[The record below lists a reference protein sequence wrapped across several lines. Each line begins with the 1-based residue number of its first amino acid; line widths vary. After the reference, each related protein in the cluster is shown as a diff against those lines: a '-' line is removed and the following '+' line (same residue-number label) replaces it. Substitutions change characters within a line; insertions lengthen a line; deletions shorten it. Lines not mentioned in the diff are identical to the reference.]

1 MLRDDREERV
11 PEEKQKKK
19 ISFSDGLDITVIV
32 LVLGLVIAVILAFLA
47 EFVIGAQID
56 LKEVGIDTGIV
67 AACTIS
73 IYILLKSFA
82 QRRGRKTEL
91 WISAQERQ
99 GEKSAELVKKN
110 YARYAAEY
118 CREWENERLER
129 RQTQL
134 LSEANL
140 SFKDFRELY
149 CSCSK
154 EELNEKFHDL
164 TEFQRKTILKA
175 KRIKRVRYDERY
187 LLTSVQDNRR
197 KDSSPSGGLT
207 TGQMN
212 AADNLRTVITTV
224 LTSLFSASIL
234 QEVIF
239 TPTKEAVIKLFVKL
253 AVILVFSALAMVK
266 GYQFSTVKE
275 VREMNAKSDNL
286 EIFMKWCEAEKVKLP
301 E

>member
-47 EFVIGAQID
+47 EFVIGAEID

-73 IYILLKSFA
+73 IYLLLKSFA
-82 QRRGRKTEL
+82 QRRGRKTEI

-129 RQTQL
+129 KQTQL

-149 CSCSK
+149 CACSK
-154 EELNEKFHDL
+154 EELNEKFPDL

-187 LLTSVQDNRR
+187 LLTSVQEKSRR
-197 KDSSPSGGLT
+197 DYSPSGGFT
-207 TGQMN
+207 TGQLN
-212 AADNLRTVITTV
+212 VADNIRTVITTV

-239 TPTKEAVIKLFVKL
+239 NPTKEAVIKLFVKL
-253 AVILVFSALAMVK
+253 AVIFVFSALAMVK

>member
-1 MLRDDREERV
+1 MA
-11 PEEKQKKK
+11 K
-19 ISFSDGLDITVIV
+19 TV
-32 LVLGLVIAVILAFLA
+32 
-47 EFVIGAQID
+47 AQ
-56 LKEVGIDTGIV
+56 G
-67 AACTIS
+67 
-73 IYILLKSFA
+73 
-82 QRRGRKTEL
+82 RGRKTEI

-129 RQTQL
+129 KQTQL

-149 CSCSK
+149 CACSK
-154 EELNEKFHDL
+154 EELNEKFPDL

-187 LLTSVQDNRR
+187 LLTSVQEKSRR
-197 KDSSPSGGLT
+197 DYSPSGGFT
-207 TGQMN
+207 TGQLN
-212 AADNLRTVITTV
+212 VADNIRTVITTV

-239 TPTKEAVIKLFVKL
+239 NPTKEAVIKLFVKL
-253 AVILVFSALAMVK
+253 AVIFVFSALAMVK

>member
-47 EFVIGAQID
+47 EFVIGAEID

-73 IYILLKSFA
+73 IYLLLKSFA
-82 QRRGRKTEL
+82 QRRGRKTEVWL
-91 WISAQERQ
+91 TAQARQ
-99 GEKSAELVKKN
+99 NEQSAEIVKKN
-110 YARYAAEY
+110 YARYSSEY
-118 CREWENERLER
+118 CRQWEDERLER
-129 RQTQL
+129 RQKQI
-134 LSEANL
+134 LSEANIP
-140 SFKDFRELY
+140 FGDFRELY
-149 CSCSK
+149 CACSK
-154 EELNEKFHDL
+154 EELNAKFPNL
-164 TEFQRKTILKA
+164 TEFQRKTIFKA
-175 KRIKRVRYDERY
+175 KKIKRIRYDERY
-187 LLTSVQDNRR
+187 LLTSVQEKSRR
-197 KDSSPSGGLT
+197 DYSPSGGFT
-207 TGQMN
+207 TGQLN
-212 AADNLRTVITTV
+212 VADNIRTVITTV

-239 TPTKEAVIKLFVKL
+239 NPTKEAVIKLFVKL

-275 VREMNAKSDNL
+275 VREMNAKSDEL
-286 EIFMKWCEAEKVKLP
+286 ENFKNWCEDRNNNM
-301 E
+301 